1 MKRIALSVV
10 ILLASSASVAANA
23 AQSARSVSQGV
34 CDRVIII
41 HEDGSS
47 DEYSHCHTGTDGT
60 R

>member
-1 MKRIALSVV
+1 MKRIAFSVAL
-10 ILLASSASVAANA
+10 LLASSTSVVAHAE
-23 AQSARSVSQGV
+23 QSVRSVSQAV